1 MLENAKIAILVEEQY
16 QDLEV
21 WYPYLRLKEEG
32 AEPVFVGTGSAEEYR
47 GKFGCPVKVE
57 QNIGDVSYGSFDAVI
72 IPGGWAPDFIRRYP
86 KAVEFIRAMD
96 ATGKVVASI
105 CHGAWILASAD
116 IIRGRRLTCFSA
128 IKDDVINAGGKYS
141 DEEVVVDGNLITS
154 RRPEDLPAFVR
165 QVIDSIYKAREKK
178 RGN

>member
-1 MLENAKIAILVEEQY
+1 MLEGSKIAILVEEQY

-21 WYPYLRLKEEG
+21 WYPYFRLKEER
-32 AEPVFVGTGSAEEYR
+32 AEPVLVGTGSADEYR
-47 GKFGCPVKVE
+47 GKFGYPVKVD
-57 QNIGDVSYGSFDAVI
+57 QNIGDVSPAEFDAVI

-116 IIRGRRLTCFSA
+116 ILRGRRITCFSA
-128 IKDDVINAGGKYS
+128 IKDDIINAGGKYV
-141 DEEVVVDGNLITS
+141 DEEVVVEGNLISS
-154 RRPEDLPAFVR
+154 RRPEDLPVFVR
-165 QVIDSIYKAREKK
+165 RILDAVYEAREREKK
-178 RGN
+178 R